1 MTVRWVEN
9 ARGGGTPHDRVPSA
23 QAAHARANA
32 SAGRPAETARPATD
46 ERDRR

>member
-9 ARGGGTPHDRVPSA
+9 ARGGGTPQDHVRPAPDAP
-23 QAAHARANA
+23 AR
-32 SAGRPAETARPATD
+32 SDGRPAGTGRRATD